1 MEDIRFLASEYTRA
15 GGFEQAVY
23 QYQGSAAEGWRVSRN
38 KETLLD
44 LGPGYE
50 AVRVERCGV
59 CSTDLARRFLP
70 YPLPQVIGHEL
81 TGFHRGRR
89 VVVEINASHK
99 SRRQTGDCPFC
110 RGGLETQCPDRITL
124 GINQL
129 PGGFGSWVLA
139 PVDCIVPVP
148 DSVDPLA
155 AALAEP
161 FAAALHGVK
170 AAAPRDGERIAVL
183 GPRRLGLLTIAALAA
198 WRAQSG
204 RRFEIQ
210 ALSRHA
216 ALLETAKQLGADN
229 GVDLTQVDSA
239 DLEGVF
245 DVVFDTTGS
254 PAGLADALA
263 MAKRLVHLKSTHGRA
278 VMGLDQLT
286 ALVVDELTLLPGRHH
301 HLHFQWPFQRR
312 ERGNVHI
319 WVSPKVPDA
328 VIESELVQTAVCG
341 ETRVFHRLP
350 LEKAYARL
358 KQAQA
363 AWSDPAARFPK
374 NSDLPRFDAAI
385 VADWDEV
392 DAVIRPNPEEEVSL
406 VRPRG
411 AVLVWADMPPADTAA
426 LPLHHAVCQ
435 RGVALQSSRCGDF
448 HDAVS
453 LLAEQPALAEVL
465 VRLMVTHVFPADDLK
480 EAFEVAA
487 DSSQSIKVLVN
498 AGMGLGS

>member
-1 MEDIRFLASEYTRA
+1 MEDIRFLASEYTSDGNFASAR
-15 GGFEQAVY
+15 Y
-23 QYQGSAAEGWRVSRN
+23 QYKGSARDGWSVSRN
-38 KETLLD
+38 QEALLA

-70 YPLPQVIGHEL
+70 YPLPQVIGHEM
-81 TGFHRGRR
+81 TGFHEGRR

-99 SRRQTGDCPFC
+99 SRGLDSPCPFC
-110 RGGLETQCPDRITL
+110 RAGLDTQCPERITL

-139 PVDCIVPVP
+139 PKGGIVAVP
-148 DSVDPLA
+148 AGVDPLA
-155 AALAEP
+155 AALVEP

-170 AAAPRDGERIAVL
+170 AAAPRDGEVVAVL

-198 WRAQSG
+198 WRAQTG

-210 ALSRHA
+210 ALSRHES
-216 ALLETAKQLGADN
+216 LLTVAQQLGADL
-229 GVDLTQVDSA
+229 GVDLNQVDAVS
-239 DLEGVF
+239 LEGRF

-254 PAGLADALA
+254 PAGLATALSG
-263 MAKRLVHLKSTHGRA
+263 AKRLVHLKSTHGRQ

-319 WVSPKVPDA
+319 WVSPKVPDY

-350 LEKAYARL
+350 VAKAYARL
-358 KQAQA
+358 SASQAQWA
-363 AWSDPAARFPK
+363 DAEVRFPK
-374 NSDLPRFDAAI
+374 DSDLPRFDAAI

-392 DAVIRPNPEEEVSL
+392 DTVIRPNPEIEMSL

-411 AVLVWADMPPADTAA
+411 AILVWADQAPAEAT
-426 LPLHHAVCQ
+426 LPLHRAVCE

-448 HDAVS
+448 HDAVA
-453 LLAEQPALAEVL
+453 LLAEQPQLAAALVSSL
-465 VRLMVTHVFPADDLK
+465 VTHVFPADELAG
-480 EAFEVAA
+480 AFEMAA
-487 DSSQSIKVLVN
+487 DSTQSIKVLVN
-498 AGMGLGS
+498 AGMGLGG